1 VCGGADSEGAA
12 PTLVC
17 LVELRVAASYGLEVA
32 ALKPIASIAALGL
45 LVAAC
50 SASNNAPLLPQPAQ
64 LSMAASAWVFQ
75 YSNSMPASPAA
86 AGSGWSFT
94 FANTSG
100 PSGGVHYLV
109 TQSPNLASKSALTM
123 SGVISVA
130 PGTVWGSNDPSDM
143 TPDHCRAYFQ
153 QAGDDL
159 SGTGPYEFYRWFSH
173 TTIALTDG
181 SFNVTIPFDPSQWG
195 SVLGKDGNAAGS
207 GWTNAR
213 ANAQWIG
220 ITCGGSYFAG
230 HGAYV
235 KSGSATFQMNSFS
248 VQ

>member
-1 VCGGADSEGAA
+1 MLSFSKNNPVGARKPDSEGAA

-17 LVELRVAASYGLEVA
+17 LVELRLSARCIIRIEVA

-75 YSNSMPASPAA
+75 YSNSMPARPSA
-86 AGSGWSFT
+86 AGSGWLFT
-94 FANTSG
+94 FPNTSG

-109 TQSPNLASKSALTM
+109 TQSPNLASKSTLTM

-130 PGTVWGSNDPSDM
+130 PGTVWGSNDPSDI
-143 TPDHCRAYFQ
+143 TPDHCRTYFQ

-173 TTIALTDG
+173 TAITLTDG
-181 SFNVTIPFDPSQWG
+181 SFNVTIPFDPPQWG
-195 SVLGKDGNAAGS
+195 RSRERRQRGGKRLD
-207 GWTNAR
+207 
-213 ANAQWIG
+213 
-220 ITCGGSYFAG
+220 
-230 HGAYV
+230 
-235 KSGSATFQMNSFS
+235 
-248 VQ
+248 

>member
-1 VCGGADSEGAA
+1 M
-12 PTLVC
+12 
-17 LVELRVAASYGLEVA
+17 
-32 ALKPIASIAALGL
+32 KPIASIAALGL

-50 SASNNAPLLPQPAQ
+50 SASNNAPLPPQPAQ

-94 FANTSG
+94 FPNTSG

-109 TQSPNLASKSALTM
+109 TQSPNLASKSTLTM

-181 SFNVTIPFDPSQWG
+181 SFNVTIPFDPPQWG
-195 SVLGKDGNAAGS
+195 RSRERRQRGGKRLD
-207 GWTNAR
+207 
-213 ANAQWIG
+213 
-220 ITCGGSYFAG
+220 
-230 HGAYV
+230 
-235 KSGSATFQMNSFS
+235 
-248 VQ
+248 

>member
-1 VCGGADSEGAA
+1 MQH
-12 PTLVC
+12 T
-17 LVELRVAASYGLEVA
+17 ELRLL

-50 SASNNAPLLPQPAQ
+50 SPSNNAPLQPAQ
-64 LSMAASAWVFQ
+64 LSMAASTWVFQ
-75 YSNSMPASPAA
+75 YSNSTPVSPSP

-94 FANTSG
+94 FPNTSG
-100 PSGGVHYLV
+100 PYGGVHYLV
-109 TQSPNLASKSALTM
+109 TQSPNLASKSTLTM
-123 SGVISVA
+123 SGLISVA
-130 PGTVWGSNDPSDM
+130 PGTVWGSNDPSDI
-143 TPDHCRAYFQ
+143 TPDHCRVYFQ

-159 SGTGPYEFYRWFSH
+159 SGRGPYEFYRWFSH
-173 TTIALTDG
+173 TAVALTDG

-195 SVLGKDGNAAGS
+195 SVFGKDGNAAGS
-207 GWTNAR
+207 SWTNAR

>member
-1 VCGGADSEGAA
+1 M
-12 PTLVC
+12 
-17 LVELRVAASYGLEVA
+17 
-32 ALKPIASIAALGL
+32 KPVASIAVLGS

-50 SASNNAPLLPQPAQ
+50 SASNSEPQPAQ

-75 YSNSMPASPAA
+75 YSNSMLEGPSP

-94 FANTSG
+94 FLDTSG
-100 PSGGVHYLV
+100 PYGGVHYLV
-109 TQSPNLASKSALTM
+109 TKSPNLTSKSTLTM

-130 PGTVWGSNDPSDM
+130 PGTVWGSNDPSDT

-159 SGTGPYEFYRWFSH
+159 SGTGPFSH

-181 SFNVTIPFDPSQWG
+181 SFNVTIPLDPSQWG
-195 SVLGKDGNAAGS
+195 SVFGKDGNAAGS